1 MPRTLTI
8 AALLPALGAATAA
21 WAQPVPLQQAPD
33 QTPYPAPSH
42 TRQLS
47 WPGRPAAH
55 PASRTAPDWA
65 SAPADSFA
73 PPQQVVADSQTYAA
87 RPPIIPH
94 GGYPWRSAQAY
105 GEPQQA
111 PAPEFRPVTS
121 HPDAVWRPYVS
132 PPAETPAP
140 DFTPPPPYQPS
151 YQPPPWTRQPTQSQP
166 QPSYQASPAPIA
178 RAPTPSQT
186 PWSRAQPEPQPQ
198 PAPPPPVQ
206 HTPLPQPT
214 PAPMPEPMPE
224 PLRPM
229 PTPQVQPI
237 PRVVA
242 PAPQPA
248 PQPTP
253 EPVRQPPQTVIAEP
267 QPAPP
272 PPPVQP
278 APQLPPEPQPQAQ
291 PEPAPAPAQP
301 AVDPLAP
308 RRDAL
313 IFQLQR
319 NAPQAPAASPPA
331 SSQAPAPQPP
341 QIAQQPSPQPAS
353 QPAPSDAPAQSSARY
368 YSVHRQAGRQPDATP
383 LPAPNYLDALPV
395 ELDQPI
401 ASDDLAQP
409 PEAPAVMRDAQG
421 RLRAAPLTDGPD
433 LP

>member
-1 MPRTLTI
+1 MTRTLTI

-21 WAQPVPLQQAPD
+21 WAQPVPPQQAPD
-33 QTPYPAPSH
+33 QTPYPTPSH

-47 WPGRPAAH
+47 WPGRPSAH
-55 PASRTAPDWA
+55 PASRPAPDWT

-132 PPAETPAP
+132 PPAEAPAP
-140 DFTPPPPYQPS
+140 DFTAPAPYQPS

-166 QPSYQASPAPIA
+166 QPAPYA
-178 RAPTPSQT
+178 
-186 PWSRAQPEPQPQ
+186 
-198 PAPPPPVQ
+198 
-206 HTPLPQPT
+206 PLPQPT
-214 PAPMPEPMPE
+214 PAPMPEP
-224 PLRPM
+224 LRPM
-229 PTPQVQPI
+229 PPPVQPV
-237 PRVVA
+237 PRVVE
-242 PAPQPA
+242 PAPQSA

-253 EPVRQPPQTVIAEP
+253 EPVRQPPQSVVAPP

-278 APQLPPEPQPQAQ
+278 APPLPPEPQPQAQ
-291 PEPAPAPAQP
+291 PDPAPAPAQP
-301 AVDPLAP
+301 TVDPLAP

-319 NAPQAPAASPPA
+319 NAPQAPATSAPA
-331 SSQAPAPQPP
+331 APEAPAPQP
-341 QIAQQPSPQPAS
+341 APQPAS
-353 QPAPSDAPAQSSARY
+353 SDAPAQSGARY

-421 RLRAAPLTDGPD
+421 RLRAAPLTDGPTTDGPD

>member
-1 MPRTLTI
+1 MTRTLTI

-21 WAQPVPLQQAPD
+21 WAQPVPPQQAPG

-42 TRQLS
+42 ARQLS

-55 PASRTAPDWA
+55 PTNQPAPDWTR
-65 SAPADSFA
+65 APADSFA
-73 PPQQVVADSQTYAA
+73 PPQQVVADSPTYAA

-94 GGYPWRSAQAY
+94 GGYSWRPYTPPAVDDGRQPS
-105 GEPQQA
+105 

-121 HPDAVWRPYVS
+121 HPDAAWRPYVS

-140 DFTPPPPYQPS
+140 DVSPPAPYQPS
-151 YQPPPWTRQPTQSQP
+151 YQPPPWPHRPTQSQP
-166 QPSYQASPAPIA
+166 QPAPYAPQPAPAPIE
-178 RAPTPSQT
+178 RAPAPSQT
-186 PWSRAQPEPQPQ
+186 PWSRAQPEPA
-198 PAPPPPVQ
+198 PAPPVQ
-206 HTPLPQPT
+206 HTPPPQAT
-214 PAPMPEPMPE
+214 PAPTPE

-229 PTPQVQPI
+229 QTPPVQPA
-237 PRVVA
+237 PRVVE
-242 PAPQPA
+242 PAPRPA
-248 PQPTP
+248 EPAP
-253 EPVRQPPQTVIAEP
+253 EPVRQPPQTLIAEP

-278 APQLPPEPQPQAQ
+278 EPQPQPQPQPRPQAQ

-301 AVDPLAP
+301 TVDPLAP

-319 NAPQAPAASPPA
+319 NAPQPPATSAPASPK
-331 SSQAPAPQPP
+331 AP
-341 QIAQQPSPQPAS
+341 AQQPAQTAPRPAS
-353 QPAPSDAPAQSSARY
+353 QPASNDAPAQGSARY

-421 RLRAAPLTDGPD
+421 RLRAAPMTDGPD

>member
-1 MPRTLTI
+1 MTRTLTI

-21 WAQPVPLQQAPD
+21 WAQPVPPQQAPG

-42 TRQLS
+42 ARQLS

-55 PASRTAPDWA
+55 PTNQPAPDWTR
-65 SAPADSFA
+65 APADSFA
-73 PPQQVVADSQTYAA
+73 PPQQVVADSPTYAA

-94 GGYPWRSAQAY
+94 GGYSWRPY
-105 GEPQQA
+105 TP
-111 PAPEFRPVTS
+111 PAVDDGRQPSPTPEFRPVTS
-121 HPDAVWRPYVS
+121 HPDAAWRPYVS

-151 YQPPPWTRQPTQSQP
+151 YQPPPWPHRPTQSQP
-166 QPSYQASPAPIA
+166 APYAPQPAPAPIE
-178 RAPTPSQT
+178 RAPAPSQT
-186 PWSRAQPEPQPQ
+186 PWSRSQPEPA
-198 PAPPPPVQ
+198 PAPPVQ

-214 PAPMPEPMPE
+214 PAPRPE

-229 PTPQVQPI
+229 QTPPVQPA
-237 PRVVA
+237 PRVVE

-248 PQPTP
+248 AEPTP
-253 EPVRQPPQTVIAEP
+253 EPVRQPPQTLIAEP

-278 APQLPPEPQPQAQ
+278 EPQPQPQAQ
-291 PEPAPAPAQP
+291 PEPGPAPAQP
-301 AVDPLAP
+301 TVDPLAP

-319 NAPQAPAASPPA
+319 NAPQAPAASAPA
-331 SSQAPAPQPP
+331 SPEAP
-341 QIAQQPSPQPAS
+341 AQQPAQTAPRPAS
-353 QPAPSDAPAQSSARY
+353 QPASNDAPAQGSARY

-421 RLRAAPLTDGPD
+421 RLRAAPMTDGPD

>member
-1 MPRTLTI
+1 MTRTLTI
-8 AALLPALGAATAA
+8 AVLLPALGAATAA
-21 WAQPVPLQQAPD
+21 WAQPVPPQQA
-33 QTPYPAPSH
+33 PYPAPSH
-42 TRQLS
+42 ARQLS
-47 WPGRPAAH
+47 WPGRPAVP
-55 PASRTAPDWA
+55 PAPQPAPDWT

-73 PPQQVVADSQTYAA
+73 PPQQVAADRPTYAA

-94 GGYPWRSAQAY
+94 GGYPWRPAQAY

-132 PPAETPAP
+132 PPAEAPAP
-140 DFTPPPPYQPS
+140 DFTAPAPYQPS

-166 QPSYQASPAPIA
+166 QPAPYA
-178 RAPTPSQT
+178 
-186 PWSRAQPEPQPQ
+186 
-198 PAPPPPVQ
+198 
-206 HTPLPQPT
+206 PLPQPT
-214 PAPMPEPMPE
+214 PAPMPEP
-224 PLRPM
+224 LRPM
-229 PTPQVQPI
+229 PPLVQPV
-237 PRVVA
+237 PRVVE
-242 PAPQPA
+242 PAPQSA
-248 PQPTP
+248 PEPTP
-253 EPVRQPPQTVIAEP
+253 EPVRQPPQSVIAQP

-278 APQLPPEPQPQAQ
+278 APPLPPDPQPQAQ
-291 PEPAPAPAQP
+291 PDPAPAPAQP
-301 AVDPLAP
+301 TVDPLAP

-319 NAPQAPAASPPA
+319 NAPQAPAASAPA
-331 SSQAPAPQPP
+331 APEAPAPQP
-341 QIAQQPSPQPAS
+341 APQPAS
-353 QPAPSDAPAQSSARY
+353 SDAPAQSGARY